1 MTESGYGP
9 ALLGCA
15 VVVAALVIRTTV
27 TETRRP
33 GSARQAWAFLTT
45 GRGLA
50 TFLVTAC
57 ALAATTY
64 ATAGPTH
71 LPWALLA
78 ALLIAHVTSQKS

>member
-1 MTESGYGP
+1 MTEGGYGP

-15 VVVAALVIRTTV
+15 VVVAALVIRTAV

-45 GRGLA
+45 GRGLT
-50 TFLVTAC
+50 TFLVAAC
-57 ALAATTY
+57 GLAATTY
-64 ATAGPTH
+64 ATAGPAY

-78 ALLIAHVTSQKS
+78 ALLLTHVTSEKS